1 MMRLR
6 LTILVASLCLGGS
19 GVAIVSLVAQDR
31 GEKPVVEVFKS
42 PT

>member
-1 MMRLR
+1 MR
-6 LTILVASLCLGGS
+6 LTILVASLCLVVA
-19 GVAIVSLVAQDR
+19 GVAIVSLVAQER

>member
-1 MMRLR
+1 MRLR
-6 LTILVASLCLGGS
+6 LTILVASLSLGGS
-19 GVAIVSLVAQDR
+19 GVAIVSLVSQDR